1 MFEALRDYP
10 NIMPYIHLPLQ
21 SGSNEILRKMGRRYT
36 KEEYCALVD
45 KLREIVPNVAI
56 STDIIVGFPNE
67 TDQDFQDTLD
77 VVNYVKYDS
86 AFTFIY
92 SPRVGTPA
100 ANIVDTIDDKTKHQR
115 FNKLV
120 DTLNI
125 YIREKSEAY
134 VGKEVLVLVEGA
146 SKTNSD
152 ILSGYTETNKLVNF
166 KGNIEHIGKI
176 VKVKIVEATTHYLK
190 GEEIDG

>member
-1 MFEALRDYP
+1 
-10 NIMPYIHLPLQ
+10 
-21 SGSNEILRKMGRRYT
+21 
-36 KEEYCALVD
+36 VD